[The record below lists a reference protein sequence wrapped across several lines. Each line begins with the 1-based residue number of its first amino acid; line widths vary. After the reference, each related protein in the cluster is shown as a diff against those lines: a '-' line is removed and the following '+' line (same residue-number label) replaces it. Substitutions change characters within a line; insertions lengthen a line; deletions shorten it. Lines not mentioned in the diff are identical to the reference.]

1 MKRSGIITIDIGT
14 TSMRAILYDR
24 EGRQLAMSR
33 RDNQPEYF
41 QDGRVEQD
49 AGTWESILA
58 QVLSDSAKA
67 AEAHDIQPEGISL
80 TAARSSVIP
89 VDPEGKALHPAI
101 MWQDLRT
108 EAMCRELSVHDPEVY
123 GICGMRVT
131 PVMSAVKM
139 KWFREK
145 RPDIHARTWKMVG
158 IHDFVLALLTG
169 RYVTDPSLAS
179 RTNLLNLETLDWDG
193 RLMELFGVPRGM
205 LCDMIPT
212 GSLAGGLLPGLAART
227 GLPAGLPVVNAGGDQ
242 QCAALGLG
250 LISEDRIVAN
260 TGTGSYLIA
269 FSRKP
274 VFDPGMRVF
283 CNAGAVQGSYVVEA
297 GIPAS
302 GVVYRWFGEQLYDD
316 AVAKACACGDFSALN
331 EEAAASPPGAKGLIF
346 LPHFKG
352 SGAPWFNPNAKGT
365 LHNLDLDSTRGDM
378 ARAMLEG
385 IAAELADNLEILES
399 LAGKVARV
407 NASGGLTRF
416 DLFNHIQADMYGR
429 TLRKAEHGEAT
440 ALGAWISAA
449 VRLGIHAGHA
459 EALAAAEGG
468 AEMEEIPTD
477 SAIHELYTGL
487 RERRRE
493 LYRSIYQR
501 GNR

>member
-1 MKRSGIITIDIGT
+1 MKGSGIITIDIGT
-14 TSMRAILYDR
+14 TSMRAILYDA

-58 QVLSDSAKA
+58 EVLSDCSGA
-67 AEAHDIQPEGISL
+67 ALAQNLRVEGISL

-89 VDPEGKALHPAI
+89 VDADGTALHPAI

-108 EAMCRELSVHDPEVY
+108 EAMCREMSVHDPELY
-123 GICGMRVT
+123 RICGMRVT

-158 IHDFVLALLTG
+158 IHDYVLALLTG
-169 RYVTDPSLAS
+169 RFVTDPSLAS
-179 RTNLLNLETLDWDG
+179 RTNLLNLEKLDWDD
-193 RLMELFGVPRGM
+193 RLVELFGVPRGM

-212 GSLAGGLLPGLAART
+212 GSLVGGLLPGLAART
-227 GLPAGLPVVNAGGDQ
+227 GLPAGLPVINAGGDQ

-250 LISEDRIVAN
+250 LIAEDRIVAN

-274 VFDPGMRVF
+274 VFDPEMRVF

-316 AVAKACACGDFSALN
+316 VVARACACGDFSTLN
-331 EEAAASPPGAKGLIF
+331 SEAASSPPGAKGLIF

-352 SGAPWFNPNAKGT
+352 SGAPWFNPKAKGT

-385 IAAELADNLEILES
+385 IVAELADNLEILES
-399 LAGKVARV
+399 LAGKVERV

-416 DLFNHIQADMYGR
+416 NLFNHIQADMYGR

-449 VRLGIHAGHA
+449 VRLGMHAGHA
-459 EALAAAEGG
+459 EALAAAEKG
-468 AEMEEIPTD
+468 ADIEEIAADP
-477 SAIHELYTGL
+477 AIHELYKGL
-487 RERRRE
+487 RARRRA
-493 LYRSIYQR
+493 LYQSIYQSGR
-501 GNR
+501 